1 MFACP
6 ITPGLRFADTELQF
20 AVRRRLGVAACFEG
34 PDPHGHCRLATSL
47 GGGMQ
52 ARHSTMIVAW
62 RQVFIEAGG
71 QVPQRNVERTLRS
84 TWVRAPEWD
93 ARRLDLVVPGLN
105 VERGMPLFC
114 DVTIISPISRSGAA
128 RPGTSNRGG
137 SLLELA
143 EDSNNDTYAEVLQS
157 RLASL
162 QCLSCEVYGR
172 WGRQCID
179 LVPKLA
185 RERI

>member
-1 MFACP
+1 
-6 ITPGLRFADTELQF
+6 
-20 AVRRRLGVAACFEG
+20 
-34 PDPHGHCRLATSL
+34 
-47 GGGMQ
+47 
-52 ARHSTMIVAW
+52 
-62 RQVFIEAGG
+62 
-71 QVPQRNVERTLRS
+71 
-84 TWVRAPEWD
+84 
-93 ARRLDLVVPGLN
+93 
-105 VERGMPLFC
+105 MPLFC

-162 QCLSCEVYGR
+162 QCLSCDVYGR

-185 RERI
+185 RARVRGMTPRVRRGLAFKFHKRWWALLGVALQKAVMRMATNDPDEGADLYEAALEPVPHLAEL